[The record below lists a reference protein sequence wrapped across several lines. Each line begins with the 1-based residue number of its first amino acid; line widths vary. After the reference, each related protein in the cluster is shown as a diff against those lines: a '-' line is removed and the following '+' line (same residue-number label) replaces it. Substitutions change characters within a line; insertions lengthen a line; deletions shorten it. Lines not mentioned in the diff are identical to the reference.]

1 MGHPQ
6 LGHPQLGHP
15 QLGHPQLGHPQLG
28 HPQLSRRAR
37 AGRPSEPPLLVWVRL
52 RDASPR
58 ALREVDRIVRASIAL
73 ADEEGPTWL
82 SMRHLATALATG
94 TTSLY
99 RYVKG
104 KDELLELMVDAVNGE
119 APSPTERI
127 PTGPTGDWRADLRL
141 IARGRRQQ
149 FLAHPWLASQATSRL
164 ALGPNTLRA
173 AEFASAVVAQLSADA
188 TVAGSILSTILGF
201 VHGAVADELGELEA
215 QRRTGVTED
224 QWRAQLAPYVRSVID
239 GGSYPN
245 FAKVVIKAEDLSY
258 EQQFEFGLARLLDGI
273 EAFVSQEP
281 TSR

>member
-1 MGHPQ
+1 MTGGLRQRQ
-6 LGHPQLGHP
+6 LGHPQLGRH
-15 QLGHPQLGHPQLG
+15 G
-28 HPQLSRRAR
+28 R
-37 AGRPSEPPLLVWVRL
+37 AGRPSEPPILVWLRL
-52 RDASPR
+52 KDASPR
-58 ALREVDRIVRASIAL
+58 TLREVDRIVQASIAL
-73 ADEEGPTWL
+73 ADQEGPTWL

-104 KDELLELMVDAVNGE
+104 KDELLELMVEAVNGE
-119 APSPTERI
+119 PPSPNEPI
-127 PTGPTGDWRADLRL
+127 PVAPTGDWRADLRL
-141 IARGRRQQ
+141 VARGRRNQ
-149 FLAHPWLASQATSRL
+149 FLRHPWLASQAMSRL

-188 TVAGSILSTILGF
+188 TVAGSILGTILGF

-273 EAFVSQEP
+273 GAFVRQEP

>member
-1 MGHPQ
+1 MTGLRPR
-6 LGHPQLGHP
+6 

-28 HPQLSRRAR
+28 HPQLSRGAR
-37 AGRPSEPPLLVWVRL
+37 AGRPSEPPILVWLRL
-52 RDASPR
+52 KAASPR
-58 ALREVDRIVRASIAL
+58 ALREVDRIVQASIAL
-73 ADEEGPTWL
+73 ADQEGPTWL

-119 APSPTERI
+119 PPSPNEPI
-127 PTGPTGDWRADLRL
+127 PVAPTGDWRADLRFV
-141 IARGRRQQ
+141 ARGRRNQ
-149 FLAHPWLASQATSRL
+149 FLRHPWLASQAMSRL

-188 TVAGSILSTILGF
+188 TVARSILSAILGF

-215 QRRTGVTED
+215 QRRTGVSED
-224 QWRAQLAPYVRSVID
+224 EWRTQLAPYVRSVID

-273 EAFVSQEP
+273 EAFVGQEP

>member
-1 MGHPQ
+1 LRLKDATP
-6 LGHPQLGHP
+6 
-15 QLGHPQLGHPQLG
+15 
-28 HPQLSRRAR
+28 RAR
-37 AGRPSEPPLLVWVRL
+37 
-52 RDASPR
+52 
-58 ALREVDRIVRASIAL
+58 REVDRIVQASIAL
-73 ADEEGPTWL
+73 ADQEGPTWL

-119 APSPTERI
+119 SPNPAEPIPS
-127 PTGPTGDWRADLRL
+127 GPTGDWRADLGL

-173 AEFASAVVAQLSADA
+173 AEFASAVVAQLAADA
-188 TVAGSILSTILGF
+188 TVAASILSAILGF
-201 VHGAVADELGELEA
+201 VHGAVSDELGELEA

-273 EAFVSQEP
+273 EAFVRQEP
-281 TSR
+281 ASR

>member
-1 MGHPQ
+1 VDLVWSGDGEVTGA
-6 LGHPQLGHP
+6 L
-15 QLGHPQLGHPQLG
+15 
-28 HPQLSRRAR
+28 RRKELR
-37 AGRPSEPPLLVWVRL
+37 PLVVRPIHHGRGRPPTEPPVLVWLRL

-58 ALREVDRIVRASIAL
+58 ALREVDRIVQASIAL
-73 ADEEGPTWL
+73 ADQEGPTWL

-104 KDELLELMVDAVNGE
+104 KDELLELMADAVNGE
-119 APSPTERI
+119 SPSPNEPI
-127 PTGPTGDWRADLRL
+127 PVAPTGDWRADLRL
-141 IARGRRQQ
+141 IARGRRNQ
-149 FLAHPWLASQATSRL
+149 FLRHPWLASQAMSRL

-188 TVAGSILSTILGF
+188 TVAGSILGAILGF

-215 QRRTGVTED
+215 KRRTGVSED
-224 QWRAQLAPYVRSVID
+224 EWRAQLAPYVRSVID

-245 FAKVVIKAEDLSY
+245 FAKVVIKAEELTY

-273 EAFVSQEP
+273 EAFVRQGP
-281 TSR
+281 TTR